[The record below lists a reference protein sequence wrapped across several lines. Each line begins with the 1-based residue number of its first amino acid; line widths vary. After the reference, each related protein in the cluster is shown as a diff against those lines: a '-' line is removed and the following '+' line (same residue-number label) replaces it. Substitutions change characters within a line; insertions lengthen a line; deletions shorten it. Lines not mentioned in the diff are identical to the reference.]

1 MIKTYQQQCYPVTV
15 KVRVTYHGCWA
26 DGGHSFTDHIKGLNS
41 GHALY
46 LAGLNWPS
54 AKTIT
59 LERGV

>member
-1 MIKTYQQQCYPVTV
+1 VKPYCMQRYPVSIKV
-15 KVRVTYHGCWA
+15 KVTYVGHWA
-26 DGGHSFTDHIKGLNS
+26 DGGHCFTDHIKGLNS

-46 LAGLNWPS
+46 RAGLNWPS